1 MMPLNYQINLY
12 ESIILQDSMTKL
24 KHILRLFVPPIYYE
38 AKHALFPQ
46 KKEER
51 FPLLQIEHTCNR
63 MIIIGNGPSL
73 NKTVE
78 LYEQQLHEADC
89 VMVNFSASTSLF
101 ERIRPKY
108 YLLADPGF
116 LHSEANREAM
126 NALLN
131 ALKEKTAWPM
141 TIILPDFLRAW
152 KESAILQENE
162 NITMLSYNNSSQK
175 INDDE
180 LFQALDENRVG
191 PPAQT
196 VLNAAV
202 WLSIYWGYQE
212 TYIVGADMSYLK
224 DVYVGQKNNVVYT
237 IDRHFYNNNEVCPE
251 EIEPEKGGHKL
262 GMTMEQLLDAVHIMF
277 QSYRQLSGYAK
288 WKGVKLYNA
297 SEYSMIDCIERKKLK

>member
-1 MMPLNYQINLY
+1 MSCKEFI
-12 ESIILQDSMTKL
+12 
-24 KHILRLFVPPIYYE
+24 RLFVPPIYYK
-38 AKHALFPQ
+38 AKKRLIP
-46 KKEER
+46 KKHLIYS
-51 FPLLQIEHTCNR
+51 PLPKVEHEKNR
-63 MIIIGNGPSL
+63 MVVIGNGPSL

-78 LYEQQLHEADC
+78 LYEKQLHEADC
-89 VMVNFSASTSLF
+89 VMVNFSASTPLF
-101 ERIRPKY
+101 EQICPRY
-108 YLLADPGF
+108 YMMADPGF
-116 LHSEANREAM
+116 LHSEEDREAM
-126 NALLN
+126 NALLK

-162 NITMLSYNNSSQK
+162 YITILYYNNSSQK
-175 INDDE
+175 INDDK

-224 DVYVGQKNNVVYT
+224 DVYVGQKDNVVYT

-251 EIEPEKGGHKL
+251 KIEPEKGGHKL
-262 GMTMEQLLDAVHIMF
+262 GMTMEQLFDAVHIMF
-277 QSYRQLSGYAK
+277 QSYRQLRGYAE
-288 WKGVKLYNA
+288 WKGLKLYNA
-297 SEYSMIDCIERKKLK
+297 SEYSMIDCLERKKLK